1 LLVEAAHLSRYANCP
16 CDTKSLYHKCCGRYH
31 AGAIAPTALDLM
43 RSRYSAYTLGHAD
56 YIMDTTHP
64 EHPQYQTDRNL
75 WKADIELFC
84 HETRFLFLK
93 ILEFI
98 DGDTTA
104 YVSFTANLQQ
114 NNENA
119 TFTEKST
126 FVKENGKWL
135 YKAGDTLTDTT

>member
-1 LLVEAAHLSRYANCP
+1 VSRYANCP

-31 AGAIAPTALDLM
+31 DGANPLTALDLM
-43 RSRYSAYTLGHAD
+43 RSRYSAYALGKAD

-64 EHPQYQTDRNL
+64 EHPQYQDDRDS
-75 WKADIELFC
+75 WKSDIERFSR
-84 HETRFLFLK
+84 ETRFLFLK

-98 DGDTTA
+98 DGDATA

-126 FVKENGKWL
+126 FAKENGKWL
-135 YKAGDTLTDTT
+135 YKAGETLSDKS